1 MPPPCGGAGGPCF
14 HRNCLELARAA
25 RPGTCP
31 HCNGALSLLPDE
43 LGRLGRMLQAR
54 ARCRFWVQKPVF
66 IAVREHGVMPTEEAL
81 AALAALSHEVLRCLG
96 AQEGRL
102 LKEEE
107 DGRWAWRSVD
117 AAAGTLT
124 SLPEIVDK

>member
-1 MPPPCGGAGGPCF
+1 
-14 HRNCLELARAA
+14 
-25 RPGTCP
+25 
-31 HCNGALSLLPDE
+31 
-43 LGRLGRMLQAR
+43 MLQAR

-107 DGRWAWRSVD
+107 EDGRWAWRSVD
-117 AAAGTLT
+117 AVAGVRTSASLTRAAMVNGDGGFVRDGFLMAARRTRHLRPRG
-124 SLPEIVDK
+124 LGVGLQQR